1 MKKRLSAL
9 LTAGAFSL
17 CLSAQCR
24 LLLDASLDST
34 LNFLW
39 EHYLENGEAR
49 YKDNYRKKYE
59 QGKQAA
65 AKPRFDSLFRATRDY
80 LIEKLG
86 EDIFCRRVDMDLW
99 TAYKFYRTNYTI
111 QYRFFFDDPN
121 KDNESSFQQY
131 SFYFEPDKKTGAV
144 LEAHFPNVPDCRNN
158 PALCNFQ
165 VANEKQALQIAEEAG
180 FLDGMYHNVPRR
192 GHNQWVWEVEKL
204 LNDDCKAQKI
214 LIDMYTGEVSYSDY
228 YNWWG
233 CTPLKDKVGK
243 SPIVIEGTPLEE
255 EGGYYHKGNIWSRRL
270 VEVNKIFKGD
280 VKAGVVEVI
289 TQGGQ
294 MGNRFQS
301 LSHGQIGLPGK
312 GETAIFFLQ
321 PPTPSDDPWNGSGV
335 DSLSPYPVYYVYG
348 YEPLVLYPGGSQATS
363 FTLDIE
369 RHTYQAIEAAAGQ
382 QRQNR
387 ILPAV
392 DKEGFETWA
401 IEHNLSVPI
410 RELGLEYVII
420 PQNPAKYQ
428 DSISFY
434 IGINSPASHSYLARG
449 RFMLQ
454 YNPAVFGDSI
464 VSKGRLDFQP
474 MQQSAFYAENY
485 SFGKRLPP
493 ASYLFSLK
501 DRSDSTFQ
509 VEFRRPEG
517 DTSLFQVTPFQD
529 VFTTMEGLPLIRLS
543 LPIRNREESMNI
555 GFVTPET
562 EYGHYRFDF
571 EHNKEVHY
579 RFVRAQGGITLP
591 ASAFR
596 EPQVTG
602 ISPGTLRYWSDTL
615 AIQGHNLS
623 GDGAE
628 IMVWCEREGRSLY
641 CPLPPNCIILHTDT
655 EIRFR
660 IPDTIITNNN
670 PAGYPVSW
678 RPAGGSVKVVK
689 EVMGWRLSGESEE
702 RVFLR

>member
-9 LTAGAFSL
+9 LTAGAFTI

-24 LLLDASLDST
+24 LPLDASLDST

-39 EHYLENGEAR
+39 EQYLENGEAR
-49 YKDNYRKKYE
+49 HKDNYRKKYE

-65 AKPRFDSLFRATRDY
+65 ANPRLDSLFRATRSFM
-80 LIEKLG
+80 IEKLG

-99 TAYKFYRTNYTI
+99 TAFKFYRTSYTI
-111 QYRFFFDDPN
+111 QYRFFFDDLD
-121 KDNESSFQQY
+121 KDNEKSYQQY
-131 SFYFEPDKKTGAV
+131 SFNFEPDRKTGAV
-144 LEAHFPNVPDCRNN
+144 LESHFPNVPDCRNN

-165 VANEKQALQIAEEAG
+165 VVSEKQALQIAEEAG
-180 FLDGMYHNVPRR
+180 FLDGIRSNAPRR

-204 LNDDCKAQKI
+204 LNDDCKAQKM
-214 LIDMYTGEVSYSDY
+214 LIDMYTGAVSYSDY

-233 CTPLKDKVGK
+233 CSPLQEKVGK

-255 EGGYYHKGNIWSRRL
+255 EGGYYHKGNIWSGRR
-270 VEVNKIFKGD
+270 VEVNKVFKGE
-280 VKAGVVEVI
+280 VAAGVVEVI
-289 TQGGQ
+289 ALGGQ

-321 PPTPSDDPWNGSGV
+321 TPKSSDDPWNGSGI

-348 YEPLVLYPGGSQATS
+348 YEPLRLYPGSSQATS

-369 RHTYQAIEAAAGQ
+369 RNTYQAIEAVAGQ
-382 QRQNR
+382 KRQNR

-392 DKEGFETWA
+392 VKEEFVNWA
-401 IEHNLSVPI
+401 MDHKLSVPT

-420 PQNPAKYQ
+420 PYNPVKLQ

-434 IGINSPASHSYLARG
+434 IGINSPASHSYLSSSRLVL
-449 RFMLQ
+449 R

-474 MQQSAFYAENY
+474 MQQSAFYTENH
-485 SFGKRLPP
+485 SFGKQLPP
-493 ASYLFSLK
+493 ASFQFSLK

-509 VEFRRPEG
+509 IEFRRPGG
-517 DTSLFQVTPFQD
+517 DSGFFQVTPFQN
-529 VFTTMEGLPLIRLS
+529 VFTTMNGLPLIRIS
-543 LPIRNREESMNI
+543 LPIRNRDGNMNI

-571 EHNKEVHY
+571 ERNKEVHY

-596 EPQVTG
+596 EPQITG
-602 ISPGTLRYWSDTL
+602 LSPDTVRYWSDTL
-615 AIQGHNLS
+615 SIQGHNLL

-628 IMVWCEREGRSLY
+628 VMVWCEREGRSIY
-641 CPLPPNCIILHTDT
+641 CPVPQNSIILHTDT

-660 IPDTIITNNN
+660 IPDTIITNNH

-678 RPAGGSVKVVK
+678 RPAGGAVKVKK

-702 RVFLR
+702 RFFLK